1 MSLSSIAHGV
11 LSTFFSNLFIT
22 LPYPNADL
30 HGQTIIVS
38 GSNTGLG
45 FEASQHLSRLGV
57 EKLIMAVR
65 TPSKGEAAKQ
75 KILKSTGREESS
87 IEVWQLDMDSYDSV
101 KAFSAR
107 VSNTLPRVDAVLA
120 NAGVG
125 FGTFQL
131 SEDNEKN
138 INVNVISTFLL
149 LMLLLPKLRESANT
163 FNITPRFTIVNSALH
178 YVAPLKELD
187 LNSNLGIFERLN
199 NPSTSNMDA
208 RYSLSKLLVV
218 YAVREFA
225 QRTKGEKSMVIVNTP
240 NPSFCKSGLIDNMA
254 SGNTVAMR
262 LSEKLI
268 ARSTEMGSRALVHGV
283 ISGPETNGQ
292 YLTNCHNQ
300 TPSSSVTSA
309 KGARIQKKFY
319 DELMAK
325 LAKIAPE
332 ISSAGYV

>member
-1 MSLSSIAHGV
+1 MSLSSIAHGII
-11 LSTFFSNLFIT
+11 STVFSNLFIT

-45 FEASQHLSRLGV
+45 FEASLHLSRLGV

-65 TPSKGEAAKQ
+65 TPAKGEAAKQ
-75 KILKSTGREESS
+75 KILKSTGRDESS
-87 IEVWQLDMDSYDSV
+87 IEVWKLDMDSYDSV
-101 KAFSAR
+101 KEFSAR
-107 VSNTLPRVDAVLA
+107 VSSTLSRVDAVLA
-120 NAGVG
+120 NAGLALDV
-125 FGTFQL
+125 FQL
-131 SEDNEKN
+131 SENNEKN
-138 INVNVISTFLL
+138 VNVNVVSTFLL
-149 LMLLLPKLRESANT
+149 LLLLLPKLRESANT

-187 LNSNLGIFERLN
+187 PDHGPGIFARLN
-199 NPSTSNMDA
+199 NPSTSNMGS
-208 RYSLSKLLVV
+208 RYALSKLLVV

-225 QRTKGEKSMVIVNTP
+225 EHAKGEKSRVIVNTP
-240 NPSFCKSGLIDNMA
+240 NPSFCKSGLIDNME
-254 SGNTVAMR
+254 SGNKAAMR
-262 LSEKLI
+262 LFERLM

-283 ISGPETNGQ
+283 ISGPETHGQ

-300 TPSSSVTSA
+300 MPSSSVTNA

-319 DELMAK
+319 NELVAE

-332 ISSAGYV
+332 ISSENYI